1 MVQTQPLTEAEK
13 ARSWRLARE
22 RRCPHCQQAVS
33 LADAIA
39 MVQGDGVE
47 RWVEV
52 QTEDGKVG
60 PLRVWDVNPQS
71 MRILDEEHPNYRRS
85 NSMNESPKTLQLPAT
100 PKGASDLL
108 ERLLLEIRGSG
119 LW

>member
-13 ARSWRLARE
+13 ARSSRLARE
-22 RRCPHCQQAVS
+22 RGCPHCHGVIS
-33 LADAIA
+33 LADAIS
-39 MVQGDGVE
+39 MVQGDGFE

-52 QTEDGKVG
+52 ETEDGKFVG
-60 PLRVWDVNPQS
+60 PLRVADVNPQT
-71 MRILDEEHPNYRRS
+71 MRILDKQHASSWRG

-108 ERLLLEIRGSG
+108 ERLLL
-119 LW
+119 